1 MRAYSFSQ
9 YIDLKKNI
17 VNSILKYLDSQEN
30 CEDNYRS
37 VIDLVTK
44 SKITEDSEE
53 FILFLQTLSKISC
66 NHHYTFQF
74 YDKIIKILQYFKNDI
89 IQKLP
94 NATIFDT
101 FYNKRILL
109 YLIED
114 GILKLDEEI
123 YQKMVKMNANRPQ
136 FIDYFYPEIESF
148 LTEEEKAKIKET
160 LPDNF
165 DRDRKVDILQDEE
178 IEGETE
184 INILG
189 HKIRKDLIDEFIP
202 IFEKQ
207 NFDVCSTFNF
217 NCLNN
222 KTIFEKNEVTII
234 EYAAYFGS
242 EKVVNYLLDKKY
254 KVRKDSK
261 FRYLWFE
268 FRNF

>member
-30 CEDNYRS
+30 CEDNYHS

-89 IQKLP
+89 IQKLL

-101 FYNKRILL
+101 FYSKRILL

-165 DRDRKVDILQDEE
+165 ERGRKVDFLQDEE

-184 INILG
+184 INILC
-189 HKIRKDLIDEFIP
+189 HKMRKDLIDEFIP

-207 NFDVCSTFNF
+207 NYGVWACFAFD
-217 NCLNN
+217 CLNDVE
-222 KTIFEKNEVTII
+222 F
-234 EYAAYFGS
+234 FR
-242 EKVVNYLLDKKY
+242 KK
-254 KVRKDSK
+254 
-261 FRYLWFE
+261 
-268 FRNF
+268 